1 MGRVVKLVSDV
12 SGVEADESAFEK
24 CVVRRHP
31 VISEAKR
38 LDVLPGELDGL
49 RHVTALVVIEI
60 GQGALKQQLVV
71 THQEFSGL
79 VGDDVVRAAPGTRGR
94 RLGAVVRSSGS
105 PEMIEEFYGT
115 GEGRKNIHDKE

>member
-31 VISEAKR
+31 AISEAKR

-49 RHVTALVVIEI
+49 RRVTALVVLEL
-60 GQGALKQQLVV
+60 GHGPLKQELVV
-71 THQEFSGL
+71 THRDFSAL
-79 VGDDVVRAAPGTRGR
+79 VGDDVVRKAPGTRGR
-94 RLGAVVRSSGS
+94 RLGAVVHTPGS
-105 PEMIEEFYGT
+105 
-115 GEGRKNIHDKE
+115 HQ

>member
-49 RHVTALVVIEI
+49 RHVTALVVIEL

-71 THQEFSGL
+71 THQEFSAL
-79 VGDDVVRAAPGTRGR
+79 VCDDVVRAAPGTRGR

-105 PEMIEEFYGT
+105 Q
-115 GEGRKNIHDKE
+115 K